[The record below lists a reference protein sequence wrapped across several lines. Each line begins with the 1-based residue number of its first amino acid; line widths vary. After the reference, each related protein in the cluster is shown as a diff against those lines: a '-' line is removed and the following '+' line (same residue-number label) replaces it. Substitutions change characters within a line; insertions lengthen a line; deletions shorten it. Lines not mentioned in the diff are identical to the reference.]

1 MKFFLA
7 LILFT
12 SVAHAESND
21 LSWFSAP
28 ELTFENRP
36 EQNKQGSTIQPSPVP
51 DTSERQTPRPQ
62 RTVRSLERIDTKK
75 ASFLPPELKKC
86 RNVFRATLNPSL
98 EDAQIAGQAMG
109 LSDKSIQNFK
119 PDSFTLIFSTDPS
132 CSQDNNHSPQ
142 LSSLLNELRQ
152 RALSPSLPGGQP

>member
-1 MKFFLA
+1 MKFSLA
-7 LILFT
+7 LIIFT

-21 LSWFSAP
+21 LSWFSVP
-28 ELTFENRP
+28 DMTFENRP
-36 EQNKQGSTIQPSPVP
+36 EQNRQDSTIQPSPVP
-51 DTSERQTPRPQ
+51 RASERQTPRHQ
-62 RTVRSLERIDTKK
+62 RTVRSIERIDTKK

-98 EDAQIAGQAMG
+98 EDAQSAGQAMG
-109 LSDKSIQNFK
+109 ISDQNIQNFR

-132 CSQDNNHSPQ
+132 CSHDNNRSPQ

-152 RALSPSLPGGQP
+152 RALSSPLPGGQP